1 VAAEALEVTPA
12 PAISVVVLSYNART
26 RIDLPLSSLR
36 TQTLQEPY
44 EVIVV
49 DSGED
54 DCAAYVAGAY
64 PEARVVRSERR
75 LSAGAGRNRGAA
87 EARAPH
93 VAYLADDC
101 RVAPDWLELR
111 LAKHREG
118 FEAVGGAVTN
128 GTPFHPLGSAGYYLE
143 YTAVMPSARILAEQP
158 IPHALSYSRALIER
172 LGGFAEDTVTGEDTL
187 FNERCVAEGVPIATD
202 PRIRLAHRNITG
214 FRAYL
219 RHQHAHGRGL
229 IQCRRHAGHHPGS
242 ATLLGELRWAF
253 ARYPR
258 VRWWNALRRVA
269 RGRRRALPAY
279 LAVSPLIWAGL
290 WAAGAGCWA
299 EARSE
304 RRALHWAGAPPAPD
318 AAD

>member
-1 VAAEALEVTPA
+1 MAGEALEVTP
-12 PAISVVVLSYNART
+12 PAISVVVLSYNARE

-36 TQTLQEPY
+36 AQTLREPY

-49 DSGED
+49 DSGDD
-54 DCAAYVAGAY
+54 DCAAHVAAAY
-64 PEARVVRSERR
+64 PEARLIRSDRR

-87 EARAPH
+87 AARAPY

-143 YTAVMPSARILAEQP
+143 YTAVMPSTRILAEQP
-158 IPHALSYSRALIER
+158 IPHALSYAVTLIDR

-187 FNERCVAEGVPIATD
+187 FNRRCVADGVRIATD

-214 FRAYL
+214 FGAYL

-229 IQCRRHAGHHPGS
+229 VQCRRHAGRS
-242 ATLLGELRWAF
+242 ATQLGEPRWALV
-253 ARYPR
+253 RYPR
-258 VRWWNALRRVA
+258 MRWWNGLRRVA

-279 LAVSPLIWAGL
+279 LALSPLIWAGL
-290 WAAGAGCWA
+290 LAAGAGCWA

-304 RRALHWAGAPPAPD
+304 RRMRSWATAPPAPD
-318 AAD
+318 AVE